1 MENKGFTGWL
11 LAVSLQVNRA
21 LRLMPPTTWERDVS
35 ILLAKCSGEE
45 LLQVANALGIVDVK
59 KIQLMAEQY
68 PDLGDQLAHEAAQ
81 QAVQDWVAASEF
93 GPRLDRLRL
102 MAAWATPPCKR
113 SSDGRLEWQVEDVSS
128 DYKIYRTILGGG
140 TI

>member
-11 LAVSLQVNRA
+11 LAVSLQLNRA

-68 PDLGDQLAHEAAQ
+68 PDLGDQLAHEGAQ
-81 QAVQDWVAASEF
+81 QAVRNWVAASGF
-93 GPRLDRLRL
+93 VPRLDRLRL
-102 MAAWATPPCKR
+102 MAAWATPPSEK
-113 SSDGRLEWQVEDVSS
+113 SADSQLEWQVEDVSNNGR
-128 DYKIYRTILGGG
+128 IYRTILRGEQ
-140 TI
+140 